1 MIKKFLKIL
10 PGFIIPFILFGGVF
24 ASLLL
29 IQKDIPQNYRLRIEK
44 GQGLASV
51 SQQLANDNVVY
62 SKLAVR
68 LSGKIN
74 GLDNNIRPG
83 SYKIPSKASTWEIV
97 QYLKNKRPD
106 ATTVRI
112 IEGLRFK
119 DMRKIINENPDL
131 RHDTRDWSDEQLL
144 AEIDPN
150 APSTHPE
157 GLFFPESYETDQ
169 GNSDLQIY
177 RAAYKMMQTY
187 LNEAWDGRDK
197 DLPYKNPYEL
207 LIMASIVE
215 KESAH
220 EGDRKDIA
228 AVFRNRL
235 EKGMRLQTDPTVIYG
250 MGDAY
255 QGNIRRKDLETDT
268 PYNTYTRAGLTPT
281 PIALPSKAALEAAAH
296 PNQNDYLYF
305 VAKMDG
311 TNRSHF
317 SKTLDEHNDAVR
329 QYILKK

>member
-10 PGFIIPFILFGGVF
+10 LGFIIPFILFGGVF

-29 IQKDIPQNYRLRIEK
+29 IKKDIPQNYRLRIEK

-131 RHDTRDWSDEQLL
+131 R
-144 AEIDPN
+144 
-150 APSTHPE
+150 
-157 GLFFPESYETDQ
+157 
-169 GNSDLQIY
+169 QIY

-220 EGDRKDIA
+220 ESDRKDIA

-329 QYILKK
+329 KYILKK